1 MQTYY
6 NFINNMKFQSS
17 KTVSSTTQ
25 YVKKLPI
32 FFINANN
39 VKYILSGTYFY
50 PNSIKIKN

>member
-39 VKYILSGTYFY
+39 VKYILLGTYFY